1 MSGLETGVDRADM
14 AFGTVGD
21 DLMIGGQQ
29 RAIERARRC
38 HNETIGRIRGSEQ

>member
-14 AFGTVGD
+14 TFRSVSD

-29 RAIERARRC
+29 RTGECPRRR
-38 HNETIGRIRGSEQ
+38 NDETIGRIRGARQ